1 MNLIYNAVG
10 PKQPLDTQIINE
22 IKQINKP
29 TNIKVVV
36 SLSCTMCP
44 DVVMASQRI
53 AIENNNVDAHVFDL
67 AHFPELKEQYQ
78 IMSVPCMIINDQDV
92 YFGKKDIQQVIEI
105 IKK

>member
-1 MNLIYNAVG
+1 M
-10 PKQPLDTQIINE
+10 
-22 IKQINKP
+22 
-29 TNIKVVV
+29 
-36 SLSCTMCP
+36 MCP